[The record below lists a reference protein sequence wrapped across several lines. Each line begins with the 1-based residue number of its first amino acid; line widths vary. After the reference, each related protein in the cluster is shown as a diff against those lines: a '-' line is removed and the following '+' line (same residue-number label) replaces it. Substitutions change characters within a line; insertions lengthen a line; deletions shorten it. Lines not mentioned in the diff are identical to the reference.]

1 MATAWPPTASRRN
14 SLGAVTAQNVLLAN
28 VSANVILSSGYDA
41 EGHRVSLSANIGG
54 TLAGNGTV
62 TGGIKDFINTYTF
75 NTRGDMTGITQTAQT
90 GGSDNGVAA
99 KNVVLGYNN
108 NGQIGSIAAYASTGT
123 GSQVYS
129 ATDSYDANLRLT
141 DLVYSAAGSTIA
153 GYHLDYN
160 SNSTVADEYVRNDTT
175 GTPGASYTSWAELTN
190 TVDHDS
196 QLLSTSYS
204 SNFAN
209 PPCGSGGS
217 GGSGT
222 QSYDANGNRTS
233 ASVPSYLTS
242 DTGAGNRMLFD
253 GTYTYAYDAAGN
265 RILKWLNNNG
275 VAESSPQPG
284 DTGIT
289 LYTYDNHNQLT
300 AVNYYTTY
308 ANYHASTN
316 AWEVG
321 YGYGPFGDLVS
332 RTPTGLSGET
342 AEYYVNDGQDL
353 VLVLNSVAQVTEREL
368 NGPAVDQVLASETV
382 TPGSGGGTQSAG
394 TVNWL
399 LSDGQGT
406 MQDVA
411 QFSGGSTYIADHL
424 VFSPFG
430 QITYQSA
437 SGSQPR
443 FTYLGQRFDANVGLY
458 YQGSG
463 SSWYD
468 AVNGVFASQG
478 ARAIMEAST
487 IRSSSW
493 ATTPS

>member
-1 MATAWPPTASRRN
+1 MPNTSTGAAGGPTTTSTFDLDSEAVAMTDPDSNVTKSSFDFLGNLVGTSELVALGEGSTTTATTSDICDADGNVVEAIDANNRAITYAFNSSDQETGETWYPTAADAAAGIDSDGAESFGFNLVQEMTSAANSVGGSGGNSVASYSFQRN

-129 ATDSYDANLRLT
+129 ATDSYDADLRLT
-141 DLVYSAAGSTIA
+141 DLVYSAAGGTLA

-160 SNSTVADEYVRNDTT
+160 SNSTVADEYVRNDTS

-196 QLLSTSYS
+196 QLLNTSYS

-233 ASVPSYLTS
+233 AAVPSYLTS

-265 RILKWLNNNG
+265 RILKWVNNNG
-275 VAESSPQPG
+275 VAG
-284 DTGIT
+284 DGVR
-289 LYTYDNHNQLT
+289 LEL
-300 AVNYYTTY
+300 
-308 ANYHASTN
+308 ST
-316 AWEVG
+316 V
-321 YGYGPFGDLVS
+321 V
-332 RTPTGLSGET
+332 
-342 AEYYVNDGQDL
+342 
-353 VLVLNSVAQVTEREL
+353 
-368 NGPAVDQVLASETV
+368 
-382 TPGSGGGTQSAG
+382 
-394 TVNWL
+394 
-399 LSDGQGT
+399 
-406 MQDVA
+406 
-411 QFSGGSTYIADHL
+411 IAHDC
-424 VFSPFG
+424 
-430 QITYQSA
+430 
-437 SGSQPR
+437 R
-443 FTYLGQRFDANVGLY
+443 R
-458 YQGSG
+458 
-463 SSWYD
+463 
-468 AVNGVFASQG
+468 
-478 ARAIMEAST
+478 
-487 IRSSSW
+487 
-493 ATTPS
+493 